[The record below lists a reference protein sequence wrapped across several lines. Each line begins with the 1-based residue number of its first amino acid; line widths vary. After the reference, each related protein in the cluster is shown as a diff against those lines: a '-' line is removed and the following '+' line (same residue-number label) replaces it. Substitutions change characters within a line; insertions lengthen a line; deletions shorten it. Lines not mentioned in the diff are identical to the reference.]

1 VSQIVELSGE
11 LPGGLTPTP
20 PPSPALQQPP
30 VAVPAR
36 TRPLAVPATQQHAR
50 SDSTSVPPGPTSRKA
65 HFDRHLHRHMVQ
77 PLSDV
82 TIRSSLL
89 MQSGMSKSRE
99 VFSQTYR
106 RSPAGHLP
114 SKDGSLGVSQD
125 AHLNAAPGFIGAAT
139 GVWIE

>member
-1 VSQIVELSGE
+1 
-11 LPGGLTPTP
+11 
-20 PPSPALQQPP
+20 
-30 VAVPAR
+30 
-36 TRPLAVPATQQHAR
+36 
-50 SDSTSVPPGPTSRKA
+50 
-65 HFDRHLHRHMVQ
+65 MVQ